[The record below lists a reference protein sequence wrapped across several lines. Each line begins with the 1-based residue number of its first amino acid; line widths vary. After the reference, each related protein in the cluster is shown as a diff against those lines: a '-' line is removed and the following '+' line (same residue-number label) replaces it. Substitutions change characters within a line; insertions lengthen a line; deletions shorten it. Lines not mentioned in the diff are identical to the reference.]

1 MGWIERAGYRLLIS
15 YSICMLGLDAA
26 RVTEKTSCTVLIDS
40 HRYTQIHDQNQ
51 GYSLVP
57 N

>member
-15 YSICMLGLDAA
+15 YSICMLGLDAV

-40 HRYTQIHDQNQ
+40 HRYTQIHDQDQ

-57 N
+57 D